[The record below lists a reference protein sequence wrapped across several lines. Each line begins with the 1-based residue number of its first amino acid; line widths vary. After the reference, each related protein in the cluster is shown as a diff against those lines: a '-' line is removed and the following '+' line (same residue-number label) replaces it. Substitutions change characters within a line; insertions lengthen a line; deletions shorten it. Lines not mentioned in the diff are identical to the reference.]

1 MLAFLFE
8 GTDQNLPLLHIL
20 VRLSYKLFGV
30 SEFSTRL
37 PALVGFWVLLG
48 CLFLFLRRRV
58 SLSCAFA
65 GTLFPIVTLAWQ
77 YSFEGRA
84 YGLLLGC
91 AAAAL
96 FCWQS
101 AAAPERPS
109 RFWWLA
115 GISVALAAALSSHC
129 MGVLLAI
136 PLVAGE
142 AVRTL
147 TSKRIDWAM
156 WLAFAIPAP
165 LVLLYPRYLA
175 VARTWD
181 VSGRTID
188 VNSIVAFYPEL
199 LHNSIAPLIFAGAVA
214 AGFALI
220 LARREKEP
228 APEFPPHELAALAG
242 CLFAPPLFFA
252 AAIFTH
258 SFSYSAR
265 YGLISVI
272 GAGGLL
278 SLLLARITRVRAGAA
293 AAFAVALGVW
303 ITGARFRESQV
314 DRRPPAVQVESV
326 HQILVDALRDGLPV
340 LVTQPHIFLQAD
352 YYLPSDLLERSYFV
366 TDPANDR
373 NYVAQ
378 HMIDQLTTNAAQHFP
393 LRSHVTPWSE
403 FKSNRRFLLHTGSGY
418 DQWIFDRLLREG
430 WRVTVRSHNDA
441 ESVYEVNAP
450 AQ

>member
-1 MLAFLFE
+1 MLASLYD
-8 GTDQNLPLLHIL
+8 GTDQNLPLLHFL
-20 VRLSYKLFGV
+20 VRISYKLFGV

-37 PALVGFWVLLG
+37 PALIGFWVLLA

-58 SLSCAFA
+58 PLSCAFA
-65 GTLFPIVTLAWQ
+65 GTLLPIVTLAWQ

-84 YGLLLGC
+84 YGILLGC

-101 AAAPERPS
+101 AADPQQPR
-109 RFWWLA
+109 RFWWVA
-115 GISVALAAALSSHC
+115 GITVALAMALSSHC

-142 AVRTL
+142 AVRSL
-147 TSKRIDWAM
+147 TRKRIDRAM

-188 VNSIVAFYPEL
+188 VNSIVSFYPEL
-199 LHNSIAPLIFAGAVA
+199 FHNSIAPFIFAGAAA

-220 LARREKEP
+220 LARREHDP
-228 APEFPPHELAALAG
+228 APGFPHHELAALAG

-252 AAIFTH
+252 AAMLSH
-258 SFSYSAR
+258 AFSYSPR

-272 GAGGLL
+272 GAAGLM
-278 SLLLARITRVRAGAA
+278 SLLLAKITRVRAGAA
-293 AAFAVALGVW
+293 AAFALALGVW
-303 ITGARFRESQV
+303 ITGARFRESRV

-326 HQILVDALRDGLPV
+326 HQVLVDALREGLPV
-340 LVTQPHIFLQAD
+340 LVAQPQIFLQAD
-352 YYLPSDLLERSYFV
+352 YYLPPDLLQRSYFV
-366 TDPANDR
+366 TDPETDR

-378 HMIDQLTTNAAQHFP
+378 QMIDQLTTNAAQHFP
-393 LRSHVTPWSE
+393 LHSHVVPWSE

-430 WRVTVRSHNDA
+430 WRITVRSHNDA

-450 AQ
+450 AE